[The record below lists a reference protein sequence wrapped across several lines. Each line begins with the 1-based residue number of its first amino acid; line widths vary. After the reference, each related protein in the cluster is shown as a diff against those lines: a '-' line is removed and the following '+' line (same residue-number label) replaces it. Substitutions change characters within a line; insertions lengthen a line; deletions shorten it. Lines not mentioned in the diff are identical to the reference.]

1 MNWKYFAGAVIVAAG
16 AMLKAGAPLETV
28 AAGIG
33 LAALINIARRRVAGK
48 VQR

>member
-1 MNWKYFAGAVIVAAG
+1 MNWKYFAGAVIVTAG
-16 AMLKAGAPLETV
+16 AMVKAGAPLETI

-33 LAALINIARRRVAGK
+33 FAAIINIAKRRLAGK